1 MAIARPIAKDGGVVD
16 LVPGKLP
23 RNHVFFRS
31 LTLVGAVLAILPC
44 SSAVHRQGPKA
55 CSMPSPRLLLIM
67 TLALLPML
75 SLPAAAQ
82 EQPRCLS
89 RAEQR
94 AAIAAGE
101 AIPLA
106 TARQMLRQRMGGE
119 LVRARLCKESGRLIY
134 RLTVLARDGKVRQ
147 VTVDATNGTVIGGL

>member
-1 MAIARPIAKDGGVVD
+1 MQSP
-16 LVPGKLP
+16 
-23 RNHVFFRS
+23 RS
-31 LTLVGAVLAILPC
+31 L
-44 SSAVHRQGPKA
+44 
-55 CSMPSPRLLLIM
+55 LLM
-67 TLALLPML
+67 TLALLAML

-106 TARQMLRQRMGGE
+106 TARQMLRQRMSGE
-119 LVRARLCKESGRLIY
+119 LVRARLCRESGRLIY

-147 VTVDATNGTVIGGL
+147 VTIDATNGTVIGGL

>member
-1 MAIARPIAKDGGVVD
+1 MQK
-16 LVPGKLP
+16 
-23 RNHVFFRS
+23 
-31 LTLVGAVLAILPC
+31 
-44 SSAVHRQGPKA
+44 PK
-55 CSMPSPRLLLIM
+55 SLLLM
-67 TLALLPML
+67 TLALFVML

-94 AAIAAGE
+94 AATAAGE

-119 LVRARLCKESGRLIY
+119 LVRARLCHESGRLIY

-147 VTVDATNGTVIGGL
+147 VTIDATNGTVIGGL

>member
-1 MAIARPIAKDGGVVD
+1 
-16 LVPGKLP
+16 
-23 RNHVFFRS
+23 
-31 LTLVGAVLAILPC
+31 
-44 SSAVHRQGPKA
+44 
-55 CSMPSPRLLLIM
+55 MPSPRSLLIT
-67 TLALLPML
+67 TLALLAML

-106 TARQMLRQRMGGE
+106 TARQLLRQRMSGE
-119 LVRARLCKESGRLIY
+119 LVRARLCHEAGRLVY
-134 RLTVLARDGKVRQ
+134 RLTVLPRDGKVRQ
-147 VTVDATNGTVIGGL
+147 VTIDATNGTVIGGL

>member
-1 MAIARPIAKDGGVVD
+1 VVD
-16 LVPGKLP
+16 LLTRKIQK
-23 RNHVFFRS
+23 NYVFFIPWHS
-31 LTLVGAVLAILPC
+31 LLRCLQFCHVHPRFTGGVL
-44 SSAVHRQGPKA
+44 KA
-55 CSMPSPRLLLIM
+55 NAMQSPRPLLLM
-67 TLALLPML
+67 TLALLAML

-106 TARQMLRQRMGGE
+106 TARQMLRQRMSGE
-119 LVRARLCKESGRLIY
+119 LVRARLCRESGRLIY

-147 VTVDATNGTVIGGL
+147 VTIDATNGTVIGGL

>member
-1 MAIARPIAKDGGVVD
+1 MQS
-16 LVPGKLP
+16 L
-23 RNHVFFRS
+23 RS
-31 LTLVGAVLAILPC
+31 
-44 SSAVHRQGPKA
+44 
-55 CSMPSPRLLLIM
+55 LLLI
-67 TLALLPML
+67 TIGLLATL

-106 TARQMLRQRMGGE
+106 TARQTLRQRMNGE
-119 LVRARLCKESGRLIY
+119 LVRARLCHESGRLIY

-147 VTVDATNGTVIGGL
+147 VTIDATNGTVIGGL

>member
-1 MAIARPIAKDGGVVD
+1 MA
-16 LVPGKLP
+16 
-23 RNHVFFRS
+23 
-31 LTLVGAVLAILPC
+31 
-44 SSAVHRQGPKA
+44 
-55 CSMPSPRLLLIM
+55 SPRSLLIM
-67 TLALLPML
+67 TLALLATL

-119 LVRARLCKESGRLIY
+119 LVRARLCHESGRLIY

-147 VTVDATNGTVIGGL
+147 VSIDATNGTVIGGL

>member
-1 MAIARPIAKDGGVVD
+1 MLG
-16 LVPGKLP
+16 P
-23 RNHVFFRS
+23 RS
-31 LTLVGAVLAILPC
+31 
-44 SSAVHRQGPKA
+44 
-55 CSMPSPRLLLIM
+55 LLIM
-67 TLALLPML
+67 TLALLAML

-106 TARQMLRQRMGGE
+106 TARQMLRQRMSGE
-119 LVRARLCKESGRLIY
+119 LVRARLCHEAGRLVY
-134 RLTVLARDGKVRQ
+134 RLTVLPRDGKVRQ
-147 VTVDATNGTVIGGL
+147 VTIDATNGTVIGGL

>member
-1 MAIARPIAKDGGVVD
+1 M
-16 LVPGKLP
+16 
-23 RNHVFFRS
+23 
-31 LTLVGAVLAILPC
+31 
-44 SSAVHRQGPKA
+44 Q
-55 CSMPSPRLLLIM
+55 SPRSLLLI
-67 TLALLPML
+67 TLASLAML

-82 EQPRCLS
+82 EQPRCLT

-94 AAIAAGE
+94 AAILAGE

-119 LVRARLCKESGRLIY
+119 LVRARLCHESGRLIY

-147 VTVDATNGTVIGGL
+147 VTIDATNGTVIGGL